1 MLLERFPPLRWH
13 DVIVLISF
21 SRFDNVSAL
30 DICRLLLPDYIILG
44 FSIFCWLCT
53 RALGRVRTNDGN
65 PSTSYWGKTFVI
77 STNIRN
83 YVLPY
88 LVLILLLVAGISV
101 PCLIS
106 SIYFLIF
113 LLFGTMWSLHKTLHS
128 YYWTTLFRVRLFL
141 MIYSGSHLLVLYF
154 YQFQFFQSALPV
166 KSLPAR

>member
-1 MLLERFPPLRWH
+1 MY
-13 DVIVLISF
+13 
-21 SRFDNVSAL
+21 RFDDVSAL
-30 DICRLLLPDYIILG
+30 DICRLLLPDYIILA
-44 FSIFCWLCT
+44 FSIFCWTYT
-53 RALGRVRTNDGN
+53 RALGRLRTRSENEASRWDR
-65 PSTSYWGKTFVI
+65 TF
-77 STNIRN
+77 SMNSNIRN

-88 LVLILLLVAGISV
+88 LVVLLLLVAGISV

-106 SIYFLIF
+106 GVYFLIF

-128 YYWTTLFRVRLFL
+128 HYWTTLFRVRLFL